1 MRTIWVGAW
10 SVPMV
15 LLMWWASSEVRRE
28 AVATDAPQVVQTNGP
43 AAPGLTNEFDGA
55 PGDLS
60 SIRTDLAAMPSRL
73 QLRALIGRRQPTAE
87 LVVTASQNVA
97 VLQARPTTG
106 VLEREPTVTRVDGR
120 QFRVQVRVAEGLAE
134 GSYRGYLELK
144 TCLDEECLG
153 AVARGTLY
161 VPYEVTIEDPAKFAL
176 GEWET
181 FQRDAGH
188 TGYVP
193 ASFRPS
199 MFAYKWQWR
208 RPTGGVLGFINAV
221 ATAPGLVFVSD
232 DEYHG
237 SPSLRALRED
247 NGAEVWQQTF
257 QNYPALNPP
266 ASADGKVYV
275 ATTGHQQTFLWAFD
289 ANTGAPVFQNTFAA
303 QWPNVLAPTIHGGR
317 VYTNGGYYGG
327 GVYAYDATGGDL
339 EWSMFSGDDDM
350 TTPAVDES
358 RAYHYDGTAL
368 VTYDV
373 ETGARLSTTFDP
385 YSPGQGYS
393 HHGAPMLGLPDSV
406 TTFSGGAFSGRASS
420 SVEQFAA
427 RPLVNFSVDNNLA
440 RWRTSRAYITQPA
453 TANGVVYAG
462 SNSPKSFDAIDE
474 ATGQVLW
481 SWVPPPSDL
490 KFHRNVV
497 VTDNLVFVSTDRA
510 IYALDL
516 TTRRPVWSYPTP
528 GMMAIS
534 GGGTLYIV
542 EGAREPTGRLIAI
555 SLK

>member
-1 MRTIWVGAW
+1 MRTIWIGAW
-10 SVPMV
+10 SVPMA
-15 LLMWWASSEVRRE
+15 LLMWWVSTEVRRD
-28 AVATDAPQVVQTNGP
+28 AVETEAPQAVQTSAPPG
-43 AAPGLTNEFDGA
+43 PGLTNEFDGA

-60 SIRTDLAAMPSRL
+60 SIRTDLVATPSRL
-73 QLRALIGRRQPTAE
+73 QLRAVIGRNQPTAE
-87 LVVTASQNVA
+87 LVVVASQNVA

-106 VLEREPTVTRVDGR
+106 ALERQPTITRIDGR
-120 QFRVQVRVAEGLAE
+120 EFRVQVRVADGLAE
-134 GSYRGYLELK
+134 GNYRGYLELK
-144 TCLDEECLG
+144 TCLDEDCLS
-153 AVARGTLY
+153 AIPRGTLY
-161 VPYEVTIEDPAKFAL
+161 VAYEVKVDDPKKFVL

-193 ASFRPS
+193 ATFRPS
-199 MFAYKWQWR
+199 SFTYKWQWR
-208 RPTGGVLGFINAV
+208 RPTSGTLGFINPV

-232 DEYHG
+232 DEYFG

-247 NGAEVWQQTF
+247 NGSEVWQQAF
-257 QNYPALNPP
+257 PNFPALNPP
-266 ASADGKVYV
+266 AASDGKVYV

-289 ANTGAPVFQNTFAA
+289 ANSGAPVFQNSFAG
-303 QWPNVLAPTIHGGR
+303 QWPHVLAPTIHGGR
-317 VYTNGGYYGG
+317 AYTNGGYYGG

-339 EWSMFSGDDDM
+339 RWSKFAGDDDM
-350 TTPAVDES
+350 TTPAVDDS
-358 RAYHYDGTAL
+358 RVYYYSGTAL
-368 VTYDV
+368 LTYDI
-373 ETGARLSTTFDP
+373 ETGATLSSTPDP
-385 YSPGQGYS
+385 YAPGQGYS

-420 SVEQFAA
+420 SVEQFDA
-427 RPLVNFSVDNNLA
+427 RSLINFSVDNNRA
-440 RWRTSRAYITQPA
+440 RWRSSRAYITQPA
-453 TANGVVYAG
+453 TAKGVVYAG
-462 SNSPKSFDAIDE
+462 SNSPKSFDAINE
-474 ATGQVLW
+474 ATGQILW
-481 SWVPPPSDL
+481 SWVPPASDL

-516 TTRRPVWSYPTP
+516 TTRQPVWSYPTP

-534 GGGTLYIV
+534 GSGTLYIV